1 MSEVEKEKEVIDGD
15 SFSDEFEILN
25 KLGLHARAAALFVNT
40 AGNFESEI
48 TIIKDGVEVNGKSI
62 MSILTLGATCG
73 SLIKVVAN
81 GPDAEKAVKELGKLI
96 SNKFGED

>member
-1 MSEVEKEKEVIDGD
+1 MSEVEKEKEVINGD
-15 SFSDEFEILN
+15 SFSEEFEILN
-25 KLGLHARAAALFVNT
+25 KLGLHARAAALLVNT

-48 TIIKDGVEVNGKSI
+48 TIIKDGVEVSGKSI
-62 MSILTLGATCG
+62 MSILTLGATVG

>member
-1 MSEVEKEKEVIDGD
+1 MSEVEKEKEVNDGD
-15 SFSDEFEILN
+15 SFSCEFEIIN
-25 KLGLHARAAALFVNT
+25 KLGLHARAAALLVNT

-48 TIIKDGVEVNGKSI
+48 TIIKDGVEVSGKSI

-73 SLIKVVAN
+73 SLIKIVAN
-81 GPDAEKAVKELGKLI
+81 GPDAEKAVNELGKLI